1 MDRNQKQLGYNALLK
16 LIEKKIETV
25 ETEIA
30 LSNESMGDFC
40 KSSAGDKHE
49 TTRAMAHIEL
59 DKKQQQ
65 LELNSRLKTVLLSID
80 LPKKFATV
88 DVGSY
93 VITSNGDFFISI
105 PLGSIKTDSGNF
117 YAISLASPIGQKL
130 KGKRVGDAIEING
143 NSFTV
148 EHIL

>member
-1 MDRNQKQLGYNALLK
+1 MNKNQKQLGYNALLK
-16 LIEKKIETV
+16 LIDKKIETI
-25 ETEIA
+25 ENEIS
-30 LSNESMGDFC
+30 LSNDSMGDFC

-65 LELNSRLKTVLLSID
+65 LVLNSRLKTALLSID
-80 LPKKFATV
+80 LSKEHTTV
-88 DVGSY
+88 NVGSY

-105 PLGSIKTDSGNF
+105 ALGSIKTDTGNF

-130 KGKRVGDAIEING
+130 KGKNVGDAIEING
-143 NSFTV
+143 NSFTI